1 MHQVRIR
8 DLPSISLP
16 SVWWGKVSN
25 ETHLALSIFD
35 NAFSTV
41 EAPTASSS
49 SAVVV
54 LLDLEARTAQ
64 VIERYPHPDLKHGA
78 LFGSVQFLATGDR
91 FIGWG
96 GALYVSQHTQ
106 DNELVFHAQIAEGS
120 ELVGSFCTFKGLW
133 HAKPLI
139 KPDLH
144 SYSWA
149 TLLMVHQLFNK

>member
-1 MHQVRIR
+1 MHHVRIR

-16 SVWWGKVSN
+16 SVLWGKVSN

-35 NAFSTV
+35 NASSTV
-41 EAPTASSS
+41 GAPTASS

-64 VIERYPHPDLKHGA
+64 VIERYPHSDLNYGA

-96 GALYVSQHTQ
+96 GALDVSQHTQ
-106 DNELVFHAQIAEGS
+106 DNELVFHA
-120 ELVGSFCTFKGLW
+120 
-133 HAKPLI
+133 
-139 KPDLH
+139 
-144 SYSWA
+144 
-149 TLLMVHQLFNK
+149 